1 MSTVSSAEQ
10 SWEEWTFSN
19 LAKGCDRNEI
29 RSILLNSGFSDG
41 ETRSL
46 LSSGSNATGLDTS
59 ISKSAQSTDSIN
71 PGSTDSTNS
80 IHLHNVVAIEN
91 DKVELYAVENFLNEE
106 ECASIIALI
115 RENNRRSTTTD
126 EGVSEFRTS
135 LTCDLAK
142 LNHPVIDDIDR
153 RMCQYMGIRPE
164 ESEQIQGQ
172 LYEVGQ
178 QFKAHTDY
186 FQKTSDTFDEHI
198 GTQGQRS
205 WTFMVYLN
213 STREGGATEFPNLD
227 LAIEP
232 TAGTA
237 LIWNNRSPDGSCNAD
252 TLHCGSPVIQGYK
265 AILTKWFR
273 TPQNTHQFI
282 KEDNEKLPPLTRNG
296 FLLTDVPADMY
307 DAVLNF
313 YQAHQES
320 TNAEHLPKFIQSN
333 LSLAPSQLV
342 ELSDELR
349 ANVHRELQPIVEN
362 WVGDYLEP
370 TYVYGV
376 REYKNS
382 AELRMHRDRLHT
394 HVASVIINVDQT
406 TDTEWP
412 LVIEDHLYRQHK
424 VCLKP
429 GQMLLYEGAK
439 LLHGRPTPFEGE
451 NYANVFVH
459 YKLRS
464 QNAQTMS
471 KPGVRL

>member
-1 MSTVSSAEQ
+1 MSSFSSAEQ

-29 RSILLNSGFSDG
+29 QSILLDSGFSDG
-41 ETRSL
+41 ETQLMLSNESL
-46 LSSGSNATGLDTS
+46 ATSVATS
-59 ISKSAQSTDSIN
+59 ISIPAQSNESIK
-71 PGSTDSTNS
+71 PGSTESINS
-80 IHLHNVVAIEN
+80 IHLHSAVAIEN
-91 DKVELYAVENFLNEE
+91 DKAELYAVENFLNEE
-106 ECASIIALI
+106 ECASVIALI

-126 EGVSEFRTS
+126 EGVSDFRTS
-135 LTCDLAK
+135 LTCDLAN
-142 LNHPVIDDIDR
+142 LNHPVIDEIDR
-153 RMCQYMGIRPE
+153 RICQYMGIAPE

-186 FQKTSDTFDEHI
+186 FHSASDTFDEHI

-213 STREGGATEFPNLD
+213 STREGGATAFPNLD
-227 LAIEP
+227 LAIQP

-237 LIWNNRSPDGSCNAD
+237 LIWNNRSPNGSCNAD
-252 TLHCGSPVIQGYK
+252 TLHCGSPVLQGYK

-273 TPQNTHQFI
+273 TPENTHQFI
-282 KEDNEKLPPLTRNG
+282 KESNEQLPPLTRNG
-296 FLLTDVPADMY
+296 FLLTDAPAEMY

-313 YQAHQES
+313 YQTHQDCS
-320 TNAEHLPKFIQSN
+320 NAEHLPKFIQGNS
-333 LSLAPSQLV
+333 SAAPSQLV
-342 ELSDELR
+342 ELTDELR
-349 ANVHRELQPIVEN
+349 ADVHKDLQPIVEN

-376 REYKNS
+376 REYKHS
-382 AELRMHRDRLHT
+382 AELKMHRDRLHT
-394 HVASVIINVDQT
+394 HVASVIINIDQT

-412 LVIEDHLYRQHK
+412 LVIEDHLYRQHR

-439 LLHGRPTPFEGE
+439 LLHGRPAPFEGE

-464 QNAQTMS
+464 QSLHTES
-471 KPGVRL
+471 KSGVLI